1 MIAAFFDVDN
11 TIVHG
16 PSLEQL
22 FFRYLISKGVLKTR
36 DIAGTLSFIV
46 RCSVDLSGMAMR
58 SRRIYLI
65 GKPVPL
71 IEQLADQCFEEVVR
85 RRISR
90 KARARIA
97 DHRKQGHRVVLI
109 TGSLDLLVRK
119 VAQELNADDFIA
131 SDTERHEGHFTG
143 KIRLPVP
150 YGHGKGYWLTEYAE
164 RNSVNLSASFAYGDS
179 PRDRWVFEQVGYP
192 RVVNP
197 GWRLRRM
204 ARQKGWEILRWD

>member
-11 TIVHG
+11 TIVPG

-36 DIAGTLSFIV
+36 DIAGTLSFIL
-46 RCSVDLSGMAMR
+46 RCSMDLSGMAMR
-58 SRRIYLI
+58 SRRIYLT

-71 IEQLADQCFEEVVR
+71 IEQLADQCFEEVIR
-85 RRISR
+85 HRISR
-90 KARARIA
+90 KARTQITDHQAR
-97 DHRKQGHRVVLI
+97 GHRVVLI
-109 TGSLDLLVRK
+109 TGSLDLLVRR
-119 VAQELNADDFIA
+119 VSQELKADDFIA

-150 YGHGKGYWLTEYAE
+150 YGHGKKYWLVTYAE
-164 RNSVNLSASFAYGDS
+164 KRGVNLPASYAYGDS
-179 PRDRWVFEQVGYP
+179 PRDRWVFEQVGHP
-192 RVVNP
+192 RAVNP

-204 ARQKGWEILRWD
+204 ARREGWEILEWD